1 MIAGREAF
9 PRSESVLKAV
19 VSGKMRIRL
28 KSFSIITIIISLSV
42 VILVMSIFLIPES
55 SNVVMKYGSRILFLI
70 SAFLYMI
77 LRRVKVRSAHVLW
90 SIAFSAVCVLNVLF
104 AENRAPA
111 LDVMITAL
119 QAIWIGFFFVYWIS
133 DSRGYSFFFHAVLLC
148 SFLYCVRILQYL
160 PTIRWGLRKVS
171 YMLGTN
177 VNSIGFRLAIAC
189 LIALYGYYRSKR
201 KSRYFYLLLSLVYT
215 AFILI
220 TGSRRAFLLI
230 ILAYA
235 LFPLAMSKDL
245 NRRLK
250 ALLGITALIIAIF
263 TLIVNYP
270 PLYSI
275 IGRRLLNALSA
286 VFNSKPVMDTGRD
299 AMIRRGLGLFLER
312 PFWGW
317 GMGNFRY
324 VSGIDHVYSHNNYVE
339 LLFAAGFPGFAAY
352 YCWLPL
358 AICGV
363 RSLPKRTAEYALCV
377 IMILYSLIADFFAPN
392 YSSLLNHLLFL
403 IPYSA
408 LIARDQGQPLED
420 ALGCLLR

>member
-9 PRSESVLKAV
+9 PRSKSVLKAV

-28 KSFSIITIIISLSV
+28 KSFSIISLSV
-42 VILVMSIFLIPES
+42 VILIMSIFLIPES
-55 SNVVMKYGSRILFLI
+55 SNVVMKYGSRILFFI

-77 LRRVKVRSAHVLW
+77 LRRIRVRSAHVLW

-111 LDVMITAL
+111 VDVMKTAL

-133 DSRGYSFFFHAVLLC
+133 DSRRYSFFFHVVLLC
-148 SFLYCVRILQYL
+148 SFLYCFRILLYL

-189 LIALYGYYRSKR
+189 LIALYCYYRSKT
-201 KSRYFYLLLSLVYT
+201 KSRYIYLLLSLVYT

-235 LFPLAMSKDL
+235 VFPLAMSKDL
-245 NRRLK
+245 NKRLK
-250 ALLGITALIIAIF
+250 AMLVITALVVAIF
-263 TLIVNYP
+263 TLIMKYP

-275 IGRRLLNALSA
+275 IGRRLLDALNALFS
-286 VFNSKPVMDTGRD
+286 SEPVMDTGRD
-299 AMIRRGLGLFLER
+299 AMILRGLRLFLER
-312 PFWGW
+312 PFQGW

-339 LLFAAGFPGFAAY
+339 LLFASGIPGFAAY

-358 AICGV
+358 ATGGV
-363 RSLPKRTAEYALCV
+363 RSLPKRTAEHTLCV
-377 IMILYSLIADFFAPN
+377 LMIL
-392 YSSLLNHLLFL
+392 
-403 IPYSA
+403 
-408 LIARDQGQPLED
+408 
-420 ALGCLLR
+420 